1 MNSKSIGMV
10 IILILIASL
19 LYFGETKVITT
30 ILALSTIFFIMEA
43 VGFLPLAI
51 SRFINKNRLGA
62 TIEVLNELGFDIQE
76 KRKIINKC
84 QTEDLS
90 ARIESKL
97 KKITI
102 NKEVEIGKRQ
112 NGYIYPEYIDL
123 MGATTFKRNA
133 TDFAR
138 ELNTYKETLANKL
151 EFDFIVTS
159 KLGSPILGYEF
170 ANLLEVPFVL
180 HSEEEKFRLQKGDDA
195 SSKFDFGCLKNKK
208 IKKALIVDDS
218 TTGGR
223 KVINII
229 KDLKKYGFEVTDCL
243 VVFAPQG
250 KQANEKLAKENVKLH
265 SIVQTP
271 IKN

>member
-1 MNSKSIGMV
+1 MNKIAIVMFMLLIFLLSLFVEVNKIV
-10 IILILIASL
+10 IAILG
-19 LYFGETKVITT
+19 F
-30 ILALSTIFFIMEA
+30 STIIFILEA
-43 VGFLPLAI
+43 VGFLPLWLTKI
-51 SRFINKNRLGA
+51 INKNRLGI
-62 TIEVLNELGFDIQE
+62 TIEVLNELGFDVKE
-76 KRKIINKC
+76 KRKVINKC
-84 QTEDLS
+84 QTQASSE
-90 ARIESKL
+90 RIKEKL

-102 NKEVEIGKRQ
+102 MKEVEIGKST
-112 NGYIYPEYIDL
+112 NGNMFPEYIDL

-138 ELNTYKETLANKL
+138 ELNTYKRTLEKKL
-151 EFDFIVTS
+151 EFDFVVTS

-170 ANLLEVPFVL
+170 ANILEVPFVL
-180 HSEEEKFRLQKGDDA
+180 HSEEEKFRLKKGDDS
-195 SSKFDFGCLKNKK
+195 SSKFDFGCLESKK
-208 IKKALIVDDS
+208 LKKALIVDDS

-250 KQANEKLAKENVKLH
+250 KQAYERLAKESVKLH
-265 SIVQTP
+265 SIIQTP

>member
-1 MNSKSIGMV
+1 MNNKLIGILV
-10 IILILIASL
+10 ILIVIASL
-19 LYFGETKVITT
+19 YLGETKVIIT
-30 ILALSTIFFIMEA
+30 ILGFSTIVFILEA
-43 VGFLPLAI
+43 VGFLPLEV
-51 SRFINKNRLGA
+51 SRFINKNRLGT
-62 TIEVLNELGFDIQE
+62 TIDVLNELGFDVKE

-84 QTEDLS
+84 KTQDS
-90 ARIESKL
+90 SVRIKEKL
-97 KKITI
+97 KNVTI
-102 NKEVEIGKRQ
+102 NKEVEIGKSQ
-112 NGYIYPEYIDL
+112 NGHIYPEYIDL

-138 ELNTYKETLANKL
+138 ELNTYKETLAHKL

-180 HSEEEKFRLQKGDDA
+180 HSEEEKFRLTEDSEDV
-195 SSKFDFGCLKNKK
+195 SSRFDFGCLENKK
-208 IKKALIVDDS
+208 LKKALIVDDS

-250 KQANEKLAKENVKLH
+250 KQADEKLAKENVKLH

>member
-1 MNSKSIGMV
+1 MNSKLMV
-10 IILILIASL
+10 IFVILIVIASL
-19 LYFGETKVITT
+19 YYFGETKVILT
-30 ILALSTIFFIMEA
+30 ILGLSTIVFILES
-43 VGFLPLAI
+43 VGFLPLTI

-62 TIEVLNELGFDIQE
+62 TIDVLNELGFDVRE

-84 QTEDLS
+84 QTQDLS
-90 ARIESKL
+90 ARIEGKL

-102 NKEVEIGKRQ
+102 NKEVEIGKSQ
-112 NGYIYPEYIDL
+112 NGHIYPEYIDL

-138 ELNTYKETLANKL
+138 ELNTYKETLKL

-180 HSEEEKFRLQKGDDA
+180 HSEEEKFRLKKGDDA
-195 SSKFDFGCLKNKK
+195 SSKFDFGCLENKK
-208 IKKALIVDDS
+208 LKKALIIDDS

-250 KQANEKLAKENVKLH
+250 KQADERLAKENVKLH

>member
-1 MNSKSIGMV
+1 MYKITIV
-10 IILILIASL
+10 IFILLIFLLSLVVGANKIVLAILG
-19 LYFGETKVITT
+19 F
-30 ILALSTIFFIMEA
+30 STIVFVSEA
-43 VGFLPLAI
+43 VGFLPLWLTKI
-51 SRFINKNRLGA
+51 INKNRLKT
-62 TIEVLNELGFDIQE
+62 TIEVLNELGFDVKE
-76 KRKIINKC
+76 KRKVINKC
-84 QTEDLS
+84 QTQAS
-90 ARIESKL
+90 SKRIKEKL

-102 NKEVEIGKRQ
+102 KKEVEIGKSQ
-112 NGYIYPEYIDL
+112 NGYIFPEYIDL
-123 MGATTFKRNA
+123 MGATVFKRNA

-138 ELNTYKETLANKL
+138 ELNTYKETFGNKL

-170 ANLLEVPFVL
+170 ANLLEMPFVL
-180 HSEEEKFRLQKGDDA
+180 HSEEEKFRLKKGDDA
-195 SSKFDFGCLKNKK
+195 SSKFDFGCIENKK
-208 IKKALIVDDS
+208 LKKALIVDDS

-250 KQANEKLAKENVKLH
+250 KKSDEKLAKEGVKLH
-265 SIVQTP
+265 SIIQTP

>member
-1 MNSKSIGMV
+1 MNDIV
-10 IILILIASL
+10 IFILGI
-19 LYFGETKVITT
+19 
-30 ILALSTIFFIMEA
+30 STIVLVLEA
-43 VGFLPLAI
+43 VGFLPLFL
-51 SRFINKNRLGA
+51 SRIINKNRLGT
-62 TIEVLNELGFDIQE
+62 TIDVLNELGFDVKE

-84 QTEDLS
+84 QTQDS
-90 ARIESKL
+90 SDRIKDKL
-97 KKITI
+97 KNITI
-102 NKEVEIGKRQ
+102 NKEVEIGKSQ
-112 NGYIYPEYIDL
+112 NGYNFSEYIDL

-180 HSEEEKFRLQKGDDA
+180 HSEEEKFRLTKESEES
-195 SSKFDFGCLKNKK
+195 SSKFDFGCLENKK
-208 IKKALIVDDS
+208 LKKALIVDDS

-250 KQANEKLAKENVKLH
+250 KQAEEKLAKENVTLH

-271 IKN
+271 IKI